1 MSLPELQDAAE
12 AAAKPDGEIVA
23 DGVGVSPG
31 VAVGEVYL
39 YEAGAY
45 QATRD
50 RLEPGDEDAEVER
63 FERAIARSER
73 ELKKVR
79 TVAQQKLGDG
89 SAGIFDAQALVL
101 RDRQFYDAV
110 IRLIR
115 KRHMGAGWAAQEVLD
130 GIRQRL
136 AASESPL
143 MRERAGDFLDVQARV
158 LRNLQQGRAHSRID
172 RNRVVVARNL
182 TAADILLFSRRG
194 VLGVVLDFGGPTSHV
209 SIMARA
215 LGVPTAVSA
224 HSLSG
229 RIRPGDEIVVDG
241 FSGRVVVNPSP
252 EARERYTAKQAR
264 FARLEASRAEVVAQ
278 PSETADGHRVAL
290 RANVEFP
297 QEFEL
302 LHEFGAEGVG
312 LFRTEMLFL
321 TEGRALAEAQ
331 QPEVYREAVR
341 AAAPH
346 PVTFRL
352 LDLGGDK
359 VLPMAR
365 REANPFLGWRGI
377 RILLDKPD
385 LLRPQVRAI
394 LRAAAATDAA
404 ADPAADEAGAPE
416 ASGGGPGMDPASVE
430 SPAKILLPMVCSV
443 DEVRMTRAI
452 IREEADRL
460 EAAGEP
466 HRRDIP
472 VGIMVEVPAVALMAD
487 RFARIADFFSIGT
500 NDLTQFT
507 LAVDRGNDLVAGRYR
522 ELHPAV
528 LGLVARAIE
537 AAHARG
543 LTVSVCGEM
552 AADPRMTPL
561 LVGLGADVL
570 SASPAYLSLVKR
582 VLRDLTMPEAR
593 DLAHRALRQPDADAV
608 GRLLDYWLV
617 CHNEDLAALL
627 SVER

>member
-1 MSLPELQDAAE
+1 MPLPELQDAAE
-12 AAAKPDGEIVA
+12 AANRPAGEIVV

-31 VAVGEVYL
+31 VAVGPVYL
-39 YEAGAY
+39 YAGGAY
-45 QATRD
+45 QAEKD
-50 RLEPGDEDAEVER
+50 HLAPEEVEAEIER

-73 ELKKVR
+73 ELGKIR
-79 TVAQQKLGDG
+79 IVAHQKLGDS
-89 SAGIFDAQALVL
+89 SAGIFDAQALIL
-101 RDRQFYDAV
+101 RDSQFYDRV
-110 IRLIR
+110 VSLIR
-115 KRHMGAGWAAQEVLD
+115 ERHMGAGWATQEVMEEH
-130 GIRQRL
+130 RQRL
-136 AASESPL
+136 GASDNRL
-143 MRERAGDFLDVQARV
+143 LRDRAGDFLDVQTRV

-172 RNRVVVARNL
+172 KNRVVVAQNL

-194 VLGVVLDFGGPTSHV
+194 VLGVVLDYGGPTSHV

-215 LGVPTAVSA
+215 LGVPTSVSLHGLA
-224 HSLSG
+224 AQVK
-229 RIRPGDEIVVDG
+229 PGDEVIVDG
-241 FSGRVVVNPSP
+241 FSGRVVVNPTD
-252 EARERYTAKQAR
+252 ETREKYQAKQER
-264 FARLEASRAEVVAQ
+264 FKRLEATRAAVVAE

-297 QEFEL
+297 QEFPL

-321 TEGRALAEAQ
+321 TQGRALDEEQ
-331 QPEVYREAVR
+331 QYQVYRDVVTAS
-341 AAAPH
+341 APH

-377 RILLDKPD
+377 RILLDKPE
-385 LLRPQVRAI
+385 LMRPQVRAI
-394 LRAAAATDAA
+394 LRAAAASGDDAE
-404 ADPAADEAGAPE
+404 PAR
-416 ASGGGPGMDPASVE
+416 M
-430 SPAKILLPMVCSV
+430 LLPMITSV
-443 DEVRMTRAI
+443 DEVRMARAI
-452 IREEADRL
+452 IRDVSDEL
-460 EAAGEP
+460 EASGVEY
-466 HRRDIP
+466 RRDVK

-500 NDLTQFT
+500 NDLTQFS

-528 LGLVARAIE
+528 LQLVSSTIE
-537 AAHARG
+537 AAHSRG
-543 LTVSVCGEM
+543 IPVSICGEM
-552 AADPRMTPL
+552 AADPRITPL

-593 DLAHRALRQPDADAV
+593 DLAHRALRQPDSDAV
-608 GRLLDYWLV
+608 SRLLDHWLV

-627 SVER
+627 AVGDA